1 MIFTGQEMEKE
12 FIANKLVKRFCCGKK
27 DTMNLK
33 ILKILL
39 APVLIYQG
47 KQVRQ
52 QTPRLPEARGLRKG
66 TQGAGKKRIRLLILG
81 DSAAA
86 GVGVAH
92 QSQSL
97 SGQTL
102 ACFGSEYTMDWE
114 LIARTGATTAGTIEY
129 VESLPPTVFDV
140 VVTSLG
146 VNDVKAG
153 VSANRWVTQQKELIT
168 LMREKFMVRHF
179 ILSAVP
185 PMELFPALPW
195 PLNRYLGLW
204 AAQLNRSVNEWLK
217 TQPDCEFM
225 AFNLPMDQS
234 LMAED
239 GFHPGPA
246 LHTIWGK
253 EIFDRI
259 ARQWQECPPSHRME
273 QLL

>member
-1 MIFTGQEMEKE
+1 MIFTHQGMEKE
-12 FIANKLVKRFCCGKK
+12 FIANKLVKPFCCGKK
-27 DTMNLK
+27 DNMNLK
-33 ILKILL
+33 LLKIFL

-47 KQVRQ
+47 KQVRKK
-52 QTPRLPEARGLRKG
+52 TPRLSEAKGIRRG
-66 TQGAGKKRIRLLILG
+66 TQGTGKKRIRLLILG

-92 QSQSL
+92 QRQSL
-97 SGQTL
+97 SGQIL
-102 ACFGSEYTMDWE
+102 ACFGPEYTVDWE
-114 LIARTGATTAGTIEY
+114 LIARSGATTAATIAY
-129 VESLPPTVFDV
+129 MTSLPPTVFDV

-153 VSANRWVTQQKELIT
+153 LSANTWVNQQKKLID
-168 LMREKFMVRHF
+168 LVRKKFRVRYF

-195 PLNRYLGLW
+195 PLNQYLGRF
-204 AAQLNRSVNEWLK
+204 AAQLNRSAKEWVK

-225 AFNLPMDQS
+225 EFNLPMDPS

-253 EIFDRI
+253 EIFNRI
-259 ARQWQECPPSHRME
+259 ARQGEAK
-273 QLL
+273 

>member
-1 MIFTGQEMEKE
+1 
-12 FIANKLVKRFCCGKK
+12 
-27 DTMNLK
+27 MNLK

-52 QTPRLPEARGLRKG
+52 QTPRLPEAKGVRRG

-86 GVGVAH
+86 GVGVDH
-92 QSQSL
+92 QSQAI
-97 SGQTL
+97 SGQVL
-102 ACFGSEYTMDWE
+102 ACFGPEYTLDWE
-114 LIARTGATTAGTIEY
+114 LIARTGATTAGTLAY
-129 VESLPPTVFDV
+129 VESLPPAVFDV

-146 VNDVKAG
+146 VNDVKAE
-153 VSANRWVTQQKELIT
+153 VSKNRWVAQQKKLIE
-168 LMREKFMVRHF
+168 LMRKKFMVRYF

-185 PMELFPALPW
+185 SMELFPALPW
-195 PLNRYLGLW
+195 PLNRYLGLC
-204 AAQLNRSVNEWLK
+204 AAQLNQVFKEWIK

-259 ARQWQECPPSHRME
+259 ARQWQESPPSHQME